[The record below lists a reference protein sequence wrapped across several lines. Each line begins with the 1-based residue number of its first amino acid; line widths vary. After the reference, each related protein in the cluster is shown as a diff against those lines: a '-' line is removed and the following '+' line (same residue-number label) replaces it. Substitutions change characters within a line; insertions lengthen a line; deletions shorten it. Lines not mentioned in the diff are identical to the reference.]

1 MSAEQAKRLE
11 DAVPSEK
18 DGSSKAPG
26 SSSDS
31 ISHKGVSDEYAVQ
44 TLAAWCKRQGFE
56 MSFVTRQIG
65 SRPRRLCS
73 AEAENDDLGFWVKC
87 HLRLNVTSCRAARVR
102 SG

>member
-73 AEAENDDLGFWVKC
+73 AEAENDDLGFG
-87 HLRLNVTSCRAARVR
+87 LSAISA
-102 SG
+102 